1 MTAAKKERKQQ
12 QKGEE
17 KRSMSKEQIKKIV
30 DFAIAQNP
38 LVYRRLADI

>member
-1 MTAAKKERKQQ
+1 MVTTAAKEKEEQ
-12 QKGEE
+12 EE
-17 KRSMSKEQIKKIV
+17 KSMSKEQIKKVV